1 MHLIKFLDTEM
12 DRVENT
18 IYHPEIKKQLFNIV
32 A

>member
-18 IYHPEIKKQLFNIV
+18 IYHPEIKKLFNIV